1 MILYERKAK
10 ETNKEYAYRVLKTN
24 IMHLT
29 LKPGEALSEAEL
41 GELLGLSRTP
51 IREIIMQLKQEYLIE
66 VIPQTGTYVSLID
79 LGLVREASF
88 TRYIME
94 KEIIKL
100 ACEEFS
106 GECLDKL
113 ERNIFAQRLIK
124 ERTED
129 KVQMHLLDIEFHEI
143 IFNGVGMSHLWESI
157 SKLSSHYNRMRLLYE
172 IKNTNINIVEDHER
186 ILNSIKN
193 KNIDEVKDIVTKH
206 IIDPTYNWYY
216 LFNEDSEYS
225 SYFKK

>member
-1 MILYERKAK
+1 MILYERKPK

-29 LKPGEALSEAEL
+29 LKPGDALSEAEL

-66 VIPQTGTYVSLID
+66 VVPQTGTYVSLID

-100 ACEEFS
+100 ACKEFPK
-106 GECLDKL
+106 EYLDKL
-113 ERNIFAQRLIK
+113 ERNVFAQKLIK
-124 ERTED
+124 DRSED
-129 KVQMHLLDIEFHEI
+129 KVQMHLLDIQFHEI

-157 SKLSSHYNRMRLLYE
+157 FKLSSHYNRMRLLYE
-172 IKNTNINIVEDHER
+172 LKNTNVNIVDDHER

-206 IIDPTYNWYY
+206 IIDPTNNWYY
-216 LFNEDSEYS
+216 LYNEDSEYS